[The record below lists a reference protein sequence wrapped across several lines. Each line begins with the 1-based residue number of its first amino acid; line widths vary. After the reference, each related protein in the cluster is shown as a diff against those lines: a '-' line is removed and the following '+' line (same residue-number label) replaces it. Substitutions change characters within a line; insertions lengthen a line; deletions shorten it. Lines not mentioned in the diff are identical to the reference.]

1 MSIAPPSDIIM
12 DVIRA
17 AGHAPTAS
25 AATTTATVTATATG
39 GPIPIGRVPKALREA
54 MARDWDAYLKAAGK
68 PERPARL
75 ATARSRPRASEPLRK
90 SMAKLEG
97 VLLQTML
104 QGIMAGRDNGPF
116 GAGLAGGYWKSLMV
130 QAIAEKIAERGG
142 IGIADSALGIRE
154 RFEQRFLS
162 HLSPSPPQQKE
173 EKA

>member
-1 MSIAPPSDIIM
+1 MSISPPSDIIM

-17 AGHAPTAS
+17 AGHAPDGAAS
-25 AATTTATVTATATG
+25 APATG
-39 GPIPIGRVPKALREA
+39 ATRGPIPIGKVPKALREA
-54 MARDWDAYLKAAGK
+54 MAREWQAYLDAAGSA
-68 PERPARL
+68 ERPARL
-75 ATARSRPRASEPLRK
+75 ASDRTRPQPDKALRK

-104 QGIMAGRDNGPF
+104 QGIMAGRENGPF

-130 QAIAEKIAERGG
+130 QAIADKLAERGG

-162 HLSPSPPQQKE
+162 HFSPTLPTRTE
-173 EKA
+173 DKA